1 MADPTQ
7 TPQAPRIA
15 IKFGSSTATSSK
27 SASSAR
33 KPGQPLPPSALG
45 KRPRSHALNNDSDS
59 EDEDNKYGRHEAV
72 TTIGG
77 KEDSKDRQRDAKS
90 ARTDARPMV
99 IACQT
104 EGSWKAAARR
114 KQDDQNGGRDRE
126 TEPADH
132 EKDIKWGLS
141 ITKKSAA
148 ESPTE
153 NAQENPSSDGDGAPT
168 TTAPEKAPSSPAKTV
183 EQNAMDAL
191 LGIDTKKQKKLVISG
206 SETPTDE
213 FKAAVQAAGEVS
225 TIEEYDQIPD
235 GEFGMAMLRGM
246 GYDESKQTSRA
257 KEVRR
262 RPALLGLGAKED
274 EEIKK
279 AELAKKHG
287 HRERRP
293 RLDEYRR
300 GENEKRQQR
309 EEKYSSSYKHERE
322 RERSGHGSS
331 RRYDDRDRARDRYR
345 DRDGESSRHRDRHSR
360 R

>member
-15 IKFGSSTATSSK
+15 IKFGSSRANSTK
-27 SASSAR
+27 PASSTR
-33 KPGQPLPPSALG
+33 KSGQLLPPSALG

-59 EDEDNKYGRHEAV
+59 EDEDSHYGRHEAV
-72 TTIGG
+72 TTVGG
-77 KEDSKDRQRDAKS
+77 KDDVNDRQRDAKS
-90 ARTDARPMV
+90 ARTEGRPLV

-114 KQDDQNGGRDRE
+114 KPEDNSSGQDRE

-141 ITKKSAA
+141 ITKKSSA
-148 ESPTE
+148 EDSTGDAPGNPLDGSPT
-153 NAQENPSSDGDGAPT
+153 A
-168 TTAPEKAPSSPAKTV
+168 TATEKTPNSPPRTV

-191 LGIDTKKQKKLVISG
+191 LGIDTNKQKKLVISG

-246 GYDESKQTSRA
+246 GYDESKQTSRP
-257 KEVRR
+257 KDVRR

-309 EEKYSSSYKHERE
+309 EEKYSSSYKHERD

-331 RRYDDRDRARDRYR
+331 RKYDDRDRARDRYR
-345 DRDGESSRHRDRHSR
+345 DREGESSRHRDRHSR

>member
-1 MADPTQ
+1 
-7 TPQAPRIA
+7 
-15 IKFGSSTATSSK
+15 
-27 SASSAR
+27 
-33 KPGQPLPPSALG
+33 
-45 KRPRSHALNNDSDS
+45 
-59 EDEDNKYGRHEAV
+59 
-72 TTIGG
+72 
-77 KEDSKDRQRDAKS
+77 
-90 ARTDARPMV
+90 
-99 IACQT
+99 
-104 EGSWKAAARR
+104 
-114 KQDDQNGGRDRE
+114 
-126 TEPADH
+126 
-132 EKDIKWGLS
+132 
-141 ITKKSAA
+141 
-148 ESPTE
+148 
-153 NAQENPSSDGDGAPT
+153 
-168 TTAPEKAPSSPAKTV
+168 
-183 EQNAMDAL
+183 
-191 LGIDTKKQKKLVISG
+191 
-206 SETPTDE
+206 
-213 FKAAVQAAGEVS
+213 
-225 TIEEYDQIPD
+225 
-235 GEFGMAMLRGM
+235 MAMLRGM

-309 EEKYSSSYKHERE
+309 EEKYSSSYKHERD

>member
-1 MADPTQ
+1 MPESTQ

-15 IKFGSSTATSSK
+15 IKFGTSASNSSK
-27 SASSAR
+27 SSSGTR
-33 KPGQPLPPSALG
+33 KPGQSLPPSALG

-59 EDEDNKYGRHEAV
+59 EEEDNQYGRHEKV

-77 KEDSKDRQRDAKS
+77 KDDANSRQRDTKS
-90 ARTDARPMV
+90 ARTDSRPLV

-104 EGSWKAAARR
+104 EGSWKAEARR
-114 KQDDQNGGRDRE
+114 KQERPTGQNRE

-132 EKDIKWGLS
+132 EKQIKWGLS

-148 ESPTE
+148 AEESTE
-153 NAQENPSSDGDGAPT
+153 TTQEDHSDDAAPA
-168 TTAPEKAPSSPAKTV
+168 TATPAAKTSDSPPKTM
-183 EQNAMDAL
+183 EQSAMDAL
-191 LGIDTKKQKKLVISG
+191 LGIDTEKQKKLVISG
-206 SETPTDE
+206 SEAPTDE

-246 GYDESKQTSRA
+246 GYNESKESSRP

-287 HRERRP
+287 HRDRRP

-309 EEKYSSSYKHERE
+309 EEKYSSSYKHERD

-331 RRYDDRDRARDRYR
+331 RRNDDRERPRERYR
-345 DRDGESSRHRDRHSR
+345 DREGESSRHRDRHSR